1 MNDEICL
8 QKEIETMNAAEL
20 EACLHSELKRENPNA
35 ERVRGIMSALRRLDA
50 KGPKEIPPE
59 VREQWLKMQERSE
72 PEEEPRKGT
81 KTSALQMVG
90 KIAAVA
96 ATLAVVLF
104 GVPCAFGARN
114 IVELVVM
121 WADDTF
127 HFSMSD
133 ETINTTSEYVFFTE
147 HVGLHEIYNTVTSL
161 GVNVP
166 VVPMWVPEGV
176 HLEEVKVSETEE
188 NTTVWT
194 SLKNEDLQ
202 IVFICYIDK
211 SGDEHQ
217 PRYVEDNHVIEKKE
231 IGEVVH
237 NLSSNAGDWIAVWV
251 NGNAECFVSVNGDK
265 ELLVE
270 ILRSIY
276 QER

>member
-8 QKEIETMNAAEL
+8 QKEIDTMNAAEL
-20 EACLHSELKRENPNA
+20 ETCLHSELKKENPNA

-72 PEEEPRKGT
+72 PEEEPRKGK

-104 GVPCAFGARN
+104 GVPRAFGARN

-121 WADDTF
+121 WVDDTF
-127 HFSMSD
+127 YLSRPG
-133 ETINTTSEYVFFTE
+133 ETAATSPQYVFGSE
-147 HVGLHEIYNTVTSL
+147 HPGLQEIYNTVTSL

-176 HLEEVKVSETEE
+176 QLEEVKVSETERKIA
-188 NTTVWT
+188 VWA
-194 SLKNEDLQ
+194 SLENEDLQ
-202 IVFICYIDK
+202 IVYICYLDK
-211 SGDEHQ
+211 SGEEHRQ
-217 PRYVEDNHVIEKKE
+217 RYVEDDYNIEKKE
-231 IGEVVH
+231 IGGVVH
-237 NLSSNAGDWIAVWV
+237 NLSSNAGDWNAAWV
-251 NGNAECFVSVNGDK
+251 NGYVECFVSINGDK
-265 ELLVE
+265 ELLVD

-276 QER
+276 RER